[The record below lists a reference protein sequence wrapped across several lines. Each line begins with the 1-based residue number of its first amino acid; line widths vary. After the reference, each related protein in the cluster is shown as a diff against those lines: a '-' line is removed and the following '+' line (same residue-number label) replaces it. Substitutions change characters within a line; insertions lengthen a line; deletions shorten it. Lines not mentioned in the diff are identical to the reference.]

1 MDVFERI
8 RRGYRAVGPGA
19 PRDVLAMFHQE
30 QDDAPEWVIQDL
42 ADTGRVYETRDV
54 VAMDLF
60 GGLPA
65 HWEVTGAELRLWDF
79 YPRRSRLVVGGR
91 FRTRPARH
99 VGGPADPVPP
109 HLDRLRRPGAGRD
122 GLPRRHRG
130 AAARYRTR
138 APPHRVVAARHAGG
152 MRPRRSAS
160 PPSFQF
166 HHSAST
172 GSGVSVPAQ
181 YTAQRNT

>member
-42 ADTGRVYETRDV
+42 ADTGRIYETRDV

-79 YPRRSRLVVGGR
+79 SPRRSRLVVGGR
-91 FRTRPARH
+91 FRTRPKGTWEVLPLPFLHIWTVSGDQVQA
-99 VGGPADPVPP
+99 VMDYLAGIEV
-109 HLDRLRRPGAGRD
+109 RRRD
-122 GLPRRHRG
+122 TVRVRRRIG
-130 AAARYRTR
+130 WWR
-138 APPHRVVAARHAGG
+138 RVTPEG
-152 MRPRRSAS
+152 
-160 PPSFQF
+160 
-166 HHSAST
+166 
-172 GSGVSVPAQ
+172 
-181 YTAQRNT
+181 